1 MMKSNARH
9 LVPALLLEGESQEMP
24 NRENRDLG
32 AELRMEFEFRKHRF
46 IKRYTLAAIFIAA
59 LIVWTVVSCSITA
72 AIVRKNTTK
81 EVTQRVEAEMRN
93 SFQNYL
99 DQKEE
104 NKKKENFLTGTES
117 FDAAVDA
124 MVGPMSQILSCYA
137 QEYGI
142 TTEGLYTIG
151 WSFCARCAQN
161 STEFGKTPQEILEKK
176 GAWEGDVVGH
186 ATRNREEEIAKE
198 VATDYLSGKYPD
210 GYTTAMTFFN
220 REAGGKII
228 ARNELYTGPHTIYWW
243 YGK

>member
-9 LVPALLLEGESQEMP
+9 LVPALLLEGESQETP

-93 SFQNYL
+93 SFQTYL

-104 NKKKENFLTGTES
+104 DKKKENFLTGTES
-117 FDAAVDA
+117 FDAAVDVL
-124 MVGPMSQILSCYA
+124 VGPMSQILSCYA

-161 STEFGKTPQEILEKK
+161 SPGRRNSQRGCNRLSQRKVAGRLHNGNDLLQQRGWRQNHCKK
-176 GAWEGDVVGH
+176 
-186 ATRNREEEIAKE
+186 
-198 VATDYLSGKYPD
+198 
-210 GYTTAMTFFN
+210 
-220 REAGGKII
+220 
-228 ARNELYTGPHTIYWW
+228 
-243 YGK
+243 